1 MSRSCISAFVKISNK
16 NLKCFQVVD
25 EDVGQPEVVDKLQ
38 VDGEHGVYVGDVE
51 VAEVGVG
58 DVEAWLLPHDVE
70 VAGELHTIL
79 LTSLQ

>member
-1 MSRSCISAFVKISNK
+1 M
-16 NLKCFQVVD
+16 VD
-25 EDVGQPEVVDKLQ
+25 ELQ

-58 DVEAWLLPHDVE
+58 DVEAWLLPHDGE